1 MSDGAAAPK
10 IIERPDYAAS
20 VNKKDP
26 GSKKHPYLRPRP
38 AATLIILDHEGTKS
52 KVLMGRRHHSS
63 KFMPGKFVFPGGRVD
78 PADRQIPV
86 THALHPQVEEKLA
99 KRRAKASPALSR
111 ALALA
116 AVRETFE
123 ETGLVLGAKSYVAAH
138 THPPGPWSDY
148 AAHGLTPNLA
158 AFRFITRAITPPG
171 RPRRFD
177 TTFFAVDAKEIA
189 ARVEDVIHPES
200 ELTELVWLPLEEA
213 QKLDL
218 PHITGVVLKELETR
232 IAGGLGHD
240 LPVPFYYESHKRWFR
255 EEL

>member
-1 MSDGAAAPK
+1 MPIKALKQTAPD
-10 IIERPDYAAS
+10 ETELVARAR
-20 VNKKDP
+20 VKDE
-26 GSKKHPYLRPRP
+26 S
-38 AATLIILDHEGTKS
+38 AVALIILDHAGTES
-52 KVLMGRRHHSS
+52 KVLMGRRHHGS

-78 PADRQIPV
+78 PADRQIAV
-86 THALHPQVEEKLA
+86 MYTLHPKVEEKLA
-99 KRRAKASPALSR
+99 KRRVKASPALPR

-123 ETGLVLGAKSYVAAH
+123 ETGLLLGAKSDEAARA
-138 THPPGPWSDY
+138 HPSGPWSDY
-148 AAHGLTPNLA
+148 AGHGLTPNLA
-158 AFRFITRAITPPG
+158 AFHFITRAITPPG

-213 QKLDL
+213 QELDL
-218 PHITGVVLKELETR
+218 PHITGVVLKELKRR
-232 IAGGLGHD
+232 IAGGMAHD